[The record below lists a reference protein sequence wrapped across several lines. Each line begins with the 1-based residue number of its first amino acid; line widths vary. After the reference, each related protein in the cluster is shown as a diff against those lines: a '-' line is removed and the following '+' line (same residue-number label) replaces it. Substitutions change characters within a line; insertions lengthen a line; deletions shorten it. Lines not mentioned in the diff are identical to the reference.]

1 MNNTNKMIGAVAFG
15 FAAGA
20 IVGILLAPDK
30 GSETIKT
37 IKKQGI
43 KVVDGFK
50 DNLERVKES
59 VEDFKEEVANSVLE
73 KYKEMA

>member
-1 MNNTNKMIGAVAFG
+1 MNNLSKIIGAVAIG

-20 IVGILLAPDK
+20 VVGILLAPDK

-37 IKKQGI
+37 IRKQGI

-50 DNLERVKES
+50 DNLERVKEK

-73 KYKEMA
+73 KYKEMV